1 MIDGF
6 VAALKGHKVGDK
18 FTKKLKFP
26 SNYGKTTQIDGK
38 NVDLSGKDV
47 WFTFTVKS
55 LQKKVKP
62 ELNDK
67 FVKENY
73 STEKLTTVSEYK
85 VT

>member
-1 MIDGF
+1 MF
-6 VAALKGHKVGDK
+6 
-18 FTKKLKFP
+18 
-26 SNYGKTTQIDGK
+26 
-38 NVDLSGKDV
+38 

-85 VT
+85 VIKEEFKKQQDYERCLGIIC